1 MQFLKEL
8 FSYFMVPPRLCLNKR
23 TFEAL
28 KIKNSLFLAI
38 FLRKFILQGPHTQKI
53 SLFSLLPHSHMSKL
67 WYDTKIWKKCG
78 PWCEQGMK
86 EQINFFNEKNP
97 NFPAISHFASLL
109 HSTHMNLWMV
119 SLAQIG
125 PQAYKK
131 VPQGQ
136 NWEKKFGVSSRPMGL
151 FYNGTK

>member
-86 EQINFFNEKNP
+86 EQINFFMKKNP
-97 NFPAISHFASLL
+97 IFLL
-109 HSTHMNLWMV
+109 SVTLPVYCIAPTWTYGWFLWLKLV
-119 SLAQIG
+119 LRHIRKCPRAKIE
-125 PQAYKK
+125 K
-131 VPQGQ
+131 
-136 NWEKKFGVSSRPMGL
+136 KKFGVSSRPMGL
-151 FYNGTK
+151 FYNGSK